1 MENTF
6 NLSDLAN
13 LPEKSLLDE
22 RTLAKA
28 FGVSTR
34 TIKRWVQHSD
44 LPAPARMGAKNF
56 WLAGRIRAHV
66 EERFN
71 AAEAIRRRRDE
82 ACKRQQTS

>member
-6 NLSDLAN
+6 NLSDLAS

-34 TIKRWVQHSD
+34 TIKRWVQRGD
-44 LPAPARMGAKNF
+44 LCSPTRMGARNF
-56 WLAGRIRAHV
+56 WLAGRIRSHV
-66 EERFN
+66 EDRFN
-71 AAEAIRRRRDE
+71 AAEAVRRRRSE
-82 ACKRQQTS
+82 ACKRQLTP